1 MLYPTVKPSSADERY
16 GDKDA
21 EEQPIVNKGSSVT
34 VRFHSLSIESQV
46 FTPTLNWAYS
56 GVDNKFRVSCV
67 QWYGEQKS
75 EGTPGHWDS
84 YCFAETFAGSNP
96 VGVAVLYFGGCA
108 LAGPGQAENRSTE
121 TKKAVGAWIR
131 G

>member
-1 MLYPTVKPSSADERY
+1 MLYPTFEPSSANERY

-21 EEQPIVNKGSSVT
+21 REETTVNKGALFT
-34 VRFHSLSIESQV
+34 VRFHSLTIESQV
-46 FTPTLNWAYS
+46 FTAPLNRGYS

-84 YCFAETFAGSNP
+84 YCFAETLAGSNP
-96 VGVAVLYFGGCA
+96 VGRAVLYFGGC
-108 LAGPGQAENRSTE
+108 GPGRT
-121 TKKAVGAWIR
+121 GASR
-131 G
+131 EPFN